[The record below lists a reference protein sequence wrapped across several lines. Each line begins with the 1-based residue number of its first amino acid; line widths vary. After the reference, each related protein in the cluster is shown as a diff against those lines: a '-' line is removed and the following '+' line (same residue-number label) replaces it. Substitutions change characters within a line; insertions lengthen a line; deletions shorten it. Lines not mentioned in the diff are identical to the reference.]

1 MSGHEHADAA
11 AGDGNTLR
19 AEPNVAGLYR
29 YDDGT
34 FLSGRSSVGNCFGC
48 GPSNDRG
55 LQLRFRLLD
64 DDRVATTVEVPAY
77 LCGVDGIVHGGIQ
90 TTILDEV
97 SGVAAQ
103 LWLPDGSSDAPC
115 VTAELAVRFR
125 RPVSQ
130 RGPVTAVA
138 RVLRREGRSLFVEA
152 AIVDDDGSELTTA
165 SSRWVQLT

>member
-1 MSGHEHADAA
+1 MSVHEHADGG
-11 AGDGNTLR
+11 AGDRDTLR
-19 AEPNVAGLYR
+19 AAPNVAGLYH

-48 GPSNDRG
+48 GASNERG

-115 VTAELAVRFR
+115 VTAELALRFR

-138 RVLRREGRSLFVEA
+138 RVLRREGRSLFVDA
-152 AIVDDDGSELTTA
+152 AIVDDDGTELTTA
-165 SSRWVQLT
+165 TSRWVQLT